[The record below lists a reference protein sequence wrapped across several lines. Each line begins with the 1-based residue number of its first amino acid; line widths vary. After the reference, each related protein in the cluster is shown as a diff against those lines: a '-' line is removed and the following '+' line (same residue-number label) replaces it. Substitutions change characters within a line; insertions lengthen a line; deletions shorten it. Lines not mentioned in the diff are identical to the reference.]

1 MAYYT
6 TGLNPNLGS
15 DGVIEH
21 TVALTAATGTT
32 AGAVVS
38 IANPLGVDLLIVDAI
53 LRTTTESTGAATVD
67 IGVAAGA
74 ATASDTLFDG
84 LSLATAAKIADARND
99 TDTGTNGLVPRL
111 WPAASFVTG
120 TASATLAGMVGRLHL
135 VCIRA

>member
-84 LSLATAAKIADARND
+84 L
-99 TDTGTNGLVPRL
+99 VPRL